1 MNSIQEISKLIERE
15 FVKIV
20 DARAETQGLKKQE
33 FAQLIWPEMD
43 SKSASSKWTSIRKRS
58 SKTGRPQGL
67 LMEDGLT
74 MAAVLGTEYIYLL
87 AQARLSVESKLERR
101 QENTENS

>member
-1 MNSIQEISKLIERE
+1 MNSIQEISKMVERE

-20 DARAETQGLKKQE
+20 DARAESQGLKKQE

-43 SKSASSKWTSIRKRS
+43 SKSASSKWTSIRTKS

-67 LMEDGLT
+67 LMEDGLI
-74 MAAVLGTEYIYLL
+74 MAAVLGTEYIYLM
-87 AQARLSVESKLERR
+87 AQARLNVDNALERR
-101 QENTENS
+101 RKKTGNP